1 MGGHAVC
8 ELLHC
13 DCALNA
19 QIKPHTKKRLKRYNN
34 SSGVFLIRAHFD
46 ETVPFKAPRLAE
58 KLRDADDSA
67 TLGVLLVL
75 VLLVLGAVFEREKSA
90 RRKQQR
96 RVDEENVA
104 GDD

>member
-1 MGGHAVC
+1 
-8 ELLHC
+8 
-13 DCALNA
+13 
-19 QIKPHTKKRLKRYNN
+19 LKRYNN
-34 SSGVFLIRAHFD
+34 KGVFLIRAHFD

-58 KLRDADDSA
+58 KRRDADDSA

-75 VLLVLGAVFEREKSA
+75 VLLGAVFEREKSA

>member
-1 MGGHAVC
+1 M
-8 ELLHC
+8 
-13 DCALNA
+13 
-19 QIKPHTKKRLKRYNN
+19 
-34 SSGVFLIRAHFD
+34 IRAHFD

-58 KLRDADDSA
+58 KRRDADDSA
-67 TLGVLLVL
+67 TFGVHHHHLL
-75 VLLVLGAVFEREKSA
+75 LGAVFEREKSA